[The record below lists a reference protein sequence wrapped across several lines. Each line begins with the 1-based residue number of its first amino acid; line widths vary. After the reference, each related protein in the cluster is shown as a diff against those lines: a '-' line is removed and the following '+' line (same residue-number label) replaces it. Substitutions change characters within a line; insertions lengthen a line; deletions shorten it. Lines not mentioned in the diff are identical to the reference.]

1 MGQKEK
7 EIINREI
14 VQGSVSG
21 RLFRAN
27 CGMAWT
33 GIAVKHT
40 GSELILRKPR
50 PFHGLP
56 KGFSDL
62 FGFEVVKITPE
73 LVGQNIAVFK
83 AVEIKTGKL
92 QLTKEQKLFIAMV
105 EKNGGIAIVV
115 RD

>member
-7 EIINREI
+7 DVINREI
-14 VQGSVSG
+14 VQGSTCG

-27 CGMAWT
+27 CGLAWV
-33 GIAVKHT
+33 GKVIKHT
-40 GSELILRKPR
+40 GSELILKNPR

-73 LVGQNIAVFK
+73 LVGQEIAVFK

-92 QLTKEQKLFIAMV
+92 TLKKEQKLFIEMV